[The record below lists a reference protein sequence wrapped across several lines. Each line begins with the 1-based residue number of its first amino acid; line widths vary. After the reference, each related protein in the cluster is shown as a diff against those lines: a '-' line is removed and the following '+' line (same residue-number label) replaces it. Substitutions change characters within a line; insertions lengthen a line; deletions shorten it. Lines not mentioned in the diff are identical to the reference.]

1 MGAGV
6 SPAAEPVSGE
16 YPETLR
22 PRRPRSQVHLMRFID
37 LSQPIFDGSPNCP
50 AHPPVQSVLLKDHP
64 ECGWRVELLT
74 LSNHTGSHVDAPLH
88 KIAGGASLDD
98 IPLERW
104 AGPAFIADL
113 RGLAP
118 DSRIT
123 AAMLENALP
132 DELTDAIVLLA
143 TGWGDKR
150 AKTDEWLYHSPCPSE
165 DGARWLVGIDHFS
178 IGGGTEPI
186 NERVHTILLG
196 SGMWIVEELKFPAE
210 VFTLPQPV
218 RYMGLPVNLKS
229 HTGAFCRPVLIN
241 LPACTYFDFRLRSY
255 SVLRSYP

>member
-1 MGAGV
+1 
-6 SPAAEPVSGE
+6 
-16 YPETLR
+16 
-22 PRRPRSQVHLMRFID
+22 MRFID
-37 LSQPIFDGSPNCP
+37 LSQPVFDGSPNCP

-123 AAMLENALP
+123 AAMLERALP
-132 DELTDAIVLLA
+132 SDLADAIVLLA

-150 AKTDEWLYHSPCPSE
+150 AKTDEWLYRSPCPSE
-165 DGARWLVGIDHFS
+165 DGAKWLVEKRVRGVGIDHFS

-196 SGMWIVEELKFPAE
+196 SGMWIVEELRFPAE
-210 VFTLPQPV
+210 VFTLPQPL
-218 RYMGLPVNLKS
+218 RYMGLPVNLKG
-229 HTGAFCRPVLIN
+229 HTGAFCRPVII
-241 LPACTYFDFRLRSY
+241 
-255 SVLRSYP
+255 VE